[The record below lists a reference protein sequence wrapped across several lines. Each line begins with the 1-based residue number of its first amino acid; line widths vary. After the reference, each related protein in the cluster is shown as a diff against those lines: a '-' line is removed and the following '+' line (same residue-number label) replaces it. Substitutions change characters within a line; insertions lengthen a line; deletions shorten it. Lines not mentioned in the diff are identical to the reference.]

1 MTGMDNNRSP
11 RPYYA
16 DPTANTAIGNVM
28 REERME
34 RKRKEAELKKE
45 LISDLGAVLKEAKA
59 MGCKTVNFRDIPV
72 ANLELIV
79 AALRAYGR

>member
-1 MTGMDNNRSP
+1 MDNNRSP

-34 RKRKEAELKKE
+34 KKRKEAELKKM
-45 LISDLGAVLKEAKA
+45 LISDLGAVLKEARA
-59 MGCKTVNFRDIPV
+59 MGCKTVSFRDIPV
-72 ANLELIV
+72 ENLELIV
-79 AALRAYGR
+79 SALRAYGR

>member
-1 MTGMDNNRSP
+1 MDNNRSP

-34 RKRKEAELKKE
+34 RKRKEAELRKM
-45 LISDLGAVLKEAKA
+45 LISDLGSVLKEARS
-59 MGCKTVNFRDIPV
+59 MGCKTVSFRDIPV
-72 ANLELIV
+72 ANLELILS
-79 AALRAYGR
+79 ALRVYGR

>member
-1 MTGMDNNRSP
+1 MDNNRSP

-34 RKRKEAELKKE
+34 KKRKEAELKKM
-45 LISDLGAVLKEAKA
+45 LISDLSSVLKEAKA
-59 MGCKTVNFRDIPV
+59 MGCKMVNFRDIPV
-72 ANLELIV
+72 ANLELILS
-79 AALRAYGR
+79 ALRAYGR